1 MIKVIQADILMIE
14 HHRAAMTDILTVAAR
29 QDQVLMKID
38 QAIILLVMAKD
49 TMIHIAVIN
58 LD

>member
-1 MIKVIQADILMIE
+1 MVKVIRADILMIE
-14 HHRAAMTDILTVAAR
+14 HHMTDILIVAAR
-29 QDQVLMKID
+29 QDQELMKID
-38 QAIILLVMAKD
+38 RAIILPVMAKD